1 MNKKRLALSGC
12 ASLGALVVAP
22 VGLYGAYS
30 YSKMASYVAA
40 DIESVQTCTN
50 CNSVKRLE
58 EHIKTGRD
66 FFLFA
71 RNDFLDQRPELDLYV
86 DKTTNIMEVYRNGEV
101 LRRIPVATGKVLAPH
116 KSQFGEYVTPD
127 GDYLVIDY
135 KDKEEL
141 EQKFG
146 AYDADRFYA
155 GRMIQ
160 LSGPWAPHIAIHA
173 THHVE
178 EIGEHASNGCM
189 RVTIED
195 FDWLKEIVGIGS
207 RVHVSMTQENSSQN

>member
-1 MNKKRLALSGC
+1 MNKKRFALAGC

-22 VGLYGAYS
+22 IGLYGAYS
-30 YSKMASYVAA
+30 YSKMAPYVAA
-40 DIESVQTCTN
+40 DIESIQTCTN
-50 CNSVKRLE
+50 CDSIKRFE
-58 EHIKTGRD
+58 EHVKTGRD
-66 FFLFA
+66 VVLFA
-71 RNDFLDQRPELDLYV
+71 QNNLQDQRPEVDMYV
-86 DKTTNIMEVYRNGEV
+86 DKTANSMEVYHDGEL
-101 LRRIPVATGKVLAPH
+101 LRRMSITTGKELIPH
-116 KSQFGEYVTPD
+116 KSKFGEYVTPD

-135 KDKEEL
+135 KNQEEL

-189 RVTIED
+189 RVSVED
-195 FDWLKEIVGIGS
+195 FDWLKDVAGIGS
-207 RVHVSMTQENSSQN
+207 RVHVFMTQENSSQK